1 MPRPT
6 RLRSLRADAGFRFE
20 RLSSSGIG
28 LGYWSSTR
36 TRWRTFLSIPATSGV
51 SGRSTV
57 RPILPRPRARSVPR
71 LRSVWPIWLRTW
83 VMRSFLFAI
92 VRLLR
97 RRDRSDGLLGR
108 RLLLRGLRLLLGE
121 RQDVGDRLPARLR
134 HLLRAAEALES
145 LDGGLEH
152 VDRVRRAEAL
162 REDVADAA
170 AGDDAG
176 SLARRTQQ
184 HPRGAV
190 RAEDLVRDRR
200 AVLRDREEVLLRVL
214 DGLRDRERHLTRFAV
229 ADADPVDLVADHH
242 ERGER
247 EPPAALDDFG
257 DAVDL
262 DHALLELASLL
273 VVAQNSSPPSRAA
286 SASAFTRP
294 W

>member
-1 MPRPT
+1 MTPAST
-6 RLRSLRADAGFRFE
+6 RL
-20 RLSSSGIG
+20 
-28 LGYWSSTR
+28 
-36 TRWRTFLSIPATSGV
+36 SGV
-51 SGRSTV
+51 TSAPSSKRSRSRMLTGTV
-57 RPILPRPRARSVPR
+57 VVRCGPIGIASFEYGPRCLPRPRARSVPR

-170 AGDDAG
+170 QLEDGADAAAGDDAG

-214 DGLRDRERHLTRFAV
+214 DGLRDRERHLTRLAV
-229 ADADPVDLVADHH
+229 ADADPVDLVPDHH

-247 EPPAALDDFG
+247 EPPAALDDLG

-262 DHALLELASLL
+262 DHALLELAGLL

>member
-145 LDGGLEH
+145 LDG
-152 VDRVRRAEAL
+152 VDEL
-162 REDVADAA
+162 RGDA
-170 AGDDAG
+170 
-176 SLARRTQQ
+176 
-184 HPRGAV
+184 AV
-190 RAEDLVRDRR
+190 RAEHDEARPLGRP
-200 AVLRDREEVLLRVL
+200 E
-214 DGLRDRERHLTRFAV
+214 
-229 ADADPVDLVADHH
+229 DALAHPLVAA
-242 ERGER
+242 R
-247 EPPAALDDFG
+247 AALSHRELG
-257 DAVDL
+257 
-262 DHALLELASLL
+262 HARFPTFL
-273 VVAQNSSPPSRAA
+273 R
-286 SASAFTRP
+286 
-294 W
+294 